1 MTRPFQS
8 ACAAAALA
16 FLPAVPALAQEDAP
30 IERPASGTVFDGDW
44 LTIGIGGVY
53 GPSYEGS
60 DDYVLFPVPMVQ
72 GNLAGIAINA
82 RAAGVALDFIPDPD
96 QGLGFNLG
104 VNARL
109 RSNRA
114 QQIKDPVVKSLGKLD
129 RAVEVGPTAGITYRG
144 LLNAYDN
151 FSVNVDVG
159 WDVAGAH
166 KGMVVSPSISY
177 FTPVSR
183 GMAAGISVNA
193 QWADKKYNHYYF
205 SVSPADALISG
216 LPAYDGRDSGFTR
229 AGVNLFTAI
238 DLDGDL
244 ADGGLSLVVLGGYSK
259 MLGDAKR
266 TPFTSIRGDADQWVV
281 GAGVA
286 YTF

>member
-1 MTRPFQS
+1 MTRTIRL
-8 ACAAAALA
+8 ACAAATLA
-16 FLPAVPALAQEDAP
+16 FLPAMPALAQEDAP
-30 IERPASGTVFDGDW
+30 TQDTVFDGDW
-44 LTIGIGGVY
+44 LTVGGGGAY

-60 DDYVLFPVPMVQ
+60 DDYVFFPVPVVQ

-82 RAAGVALDFIPDPD
+82 RPAGLALDFIPDPD

-104 VNARL
+104 VNGRL

-144 LLNAYDN
+144 LLNQYDN

-166 KGMVVSPSISY
+166 KGMVVSPSVSY
-177 FTPVSR
+177 LTPVNR
-183 GMAAGISVNA
+183 GMAAGISFNA
-193 QWADKKYNHYYF
+193 QWSDKKYNDYYF
-205 SVSPADALISG
+205 TVSPADTLVSG
-216 LPAYDGRDSGFTR
+216 LPTYDGRDSGFTR

-244 ADGGLSLVVLGGYSK
+244 SNGGISLVVLGGYSR

-266 TPFTSIRGDADQWVV
+266 TPFTSIRGDADQWLV

>member
-1 MTRPFQS
+1 MRPFRL
-8 ACAAAALA
+8 ACASAAFAL
-16 FLPAVPALAQEDAP
+16 LPAVPALAQDIAP
-30 IERPASGTVFDGDW
+30 TEGSVFDGDW
-44 LTIGIGGVY
+44 LTVGAGGVY
-53 GPSYEGS
+53 APSYEGS
-60 DDYVLFPVPMVQ
+60 DDYVFFPVPVVQ
-72 GNLAGIAINA
+72 GNLAGVAINA
-82 RAAGVALDFIPDPD
+82 RPAGLALDFIPDPD

-114 QQIKDPVVKSLGKLD
+114 QQIKDPVVKTLGKLD

-144 LLNAYDN
+144 LFNQYDN

-177 FTPVSR
+177 FTPLSR

-193 QWADKKYNHYYF
+193 QWADKKYNDYYF
-205 SVSPADALISG
+205 TVSPGDNLISG
-216 LPAYDGRDSGFTR
+216 LPIYDGRDSGFTR
-229 AGVNLFTAI
+229 GGVNLFTAI

-244 ADGGLSLVVLGGYSK
+244 SNGGISLIVLGGYSR
-259 MLGDAKR
+259 MLGDAKH
-266 TPFTSIRGDADQWVV
+266 TPFTSIRGDANQWMA